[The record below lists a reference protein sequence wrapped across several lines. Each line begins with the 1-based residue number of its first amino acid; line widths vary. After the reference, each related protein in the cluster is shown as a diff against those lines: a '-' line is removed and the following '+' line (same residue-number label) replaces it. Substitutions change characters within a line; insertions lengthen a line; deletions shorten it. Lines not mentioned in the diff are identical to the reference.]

1 MWWFPGAGVQRGGGF
16 TAAQSPARRDRAER
30 GGGGARVAVA
40 AAGWR
45 GETQGRV
52 GVRLKEVAEDL
63 GVRAWRW
70 RSTEIA
76 GMTARGGSG
85 YQATILRD
93 PGSVGELLEG
103 EGVGRADRWVTGP
116 GWSMEQRRGERG

>member
-1 MWWFPGAGVQRGGGF
+1 MARTGASEVGVDLEHGAELPRGLAGAGMQRGDGF

-45 GETQGRV
+45 GETQGGV

-63 GVRAWRW
+63 GMRARKGNQ
-70 RSTEIA
+70 RGSRAEIVA
-76 GMTARGGSG
+76 WPLRESG
-85 YQATILRD
+85 ED
-93 PGSVGELLEG
+93 GD
-103 EGVGRADRWVTGP
+103 DRWA
-116 GWSMEQRRGERG
+116 